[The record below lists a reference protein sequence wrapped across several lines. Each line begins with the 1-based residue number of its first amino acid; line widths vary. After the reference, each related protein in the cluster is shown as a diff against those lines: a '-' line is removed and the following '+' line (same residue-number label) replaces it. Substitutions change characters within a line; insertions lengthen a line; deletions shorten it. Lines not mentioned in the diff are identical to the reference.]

1 MKNVIKVKES
11 FKESL
16 NKYSQPVHTYQKFTE
31 GVGAGY
37 DFTLFG
43 LKLQN
48 IKVSDVEDKS
58 SEDWGPWKV
67 GKFEAEIVPGAYD
80 WEADHPYWYLSSKD
94 TAYSYTIVDKVDV
107 KGGKVSGDFE
117 TSAENIEDRLA
128 AEKHD
133 LRDMI
138 GGGWSHTNL
147 PDTLEMGKEDS
158 GDRYKV
164 IDMSEDDND
173 CFIEKATI
181 ELDSFYVNN
190 RIEYAIYG
198 GADDDESSYEADE
211 EDWEEDEEEDLEESR
226 RHPDPGK
233 WKKGDRV
240 IYKGKRY
247 VTSLFMG
254 GDMVKLESP
263 DESIVVPQSEVYKAT
278 RKDIYNES
286 KMRESKDES
295 EEDISYLKY
304 LLRKEEVTGLD
315 KEERWELQDLISKY
329 GYPEEYDESKI
340 RESEGDITWY
350 VDYIV
355 GNTHKT
361 KKVRAKTA
369 KEAIKR
375 ARVKDI
381 EDLRTEDEVLKA
393 ESEAEA
399 NRKAN
404 EEADK
409 KAFLRQM
416 GIIESKNSNK
426 SKLNESEDDDFSNV
440 LEFVDTYCAEY
451 GHDFSEASKRN
462 LAEKVLDYMYDH
474 DFDINDGD
482 YLDMVIRKYLENP
495 EDFKESR
502 RHPDPDKWKKG
513 DCVIY
518 KGKRYATSM
527 FLGGN
532 MVKLENHE
540 GSIVVPQSEVYKATR
555 KDIYNESK
563 KHKRI
568 MKESRAQDIKYLKYL
583 LRKEE
588 VTALDDEERWELQDM
603 ISKYGYPEE
612 YDESRIKEDAYTSK
626 VRQDVLA
633 INAAK
638 KQINDAVD
646 SLDRKVAEVT
656 NDIVQ
661 SANRKP
667 VKPEVLTES
676 ERYSHKLVLKS
687 DDGNG
692 TFRIRN
698 EKNYRYKSEEEAQ
711 EALDRLNKKFSSMLA
726 GKKVHLE
733 IEEIPKKPR
742 KKANADEIFENP
754 FKEGDILVGDIG
766 YNCELPVF
774 YKVTKVTPKC
784 VYARRL
790 ATKFKDTD
798 GYGQVGYLT
807 PNVDD
812 MRGEAIRMMVKKA
825 NHYEWE
831 KKGTP
836 DRYYVVLP
844 DYSRNILNLWD
855 GQPAYYNSM
864 D

>member
-1 MKNVIKVKES
+1 MKNVVKVKES

-16 NKYSQPVHTYQKFTE
+16 NKYSQPVHTYAKFTE

-58 SEDWGPWKV
+58 SEGWGPWKV

-94 TAYSYTIVDKVDV
+94 SSYSYTIVDQVDV
-107 KGGKVSGDFE
+107 KGGKVSGEFE

-128 AEKHD
+128 TEKHD

-138 GGGWSHTNL
+138 GGGWAHTNL
-147 PDTLEMGKEDS
+147 PATLEMEKEDTDS
-158 GDRYKV
+158 RYKP
-164 IDMSEDDND
+164 IDMSEDNNES
-173 CFIEKATI
+173 FIEKATI
-181 ELDSFYVNN
+181 ELDPTYVNN
-190 RIEYAIYG
+190 CIEYAIYG
-198 GADDDESSYEADE
+198 GADDDEGGYEADE
-211 EDWEEDEEEDLEESR
+211 EDWEEDEEEEDLEES
-226 RHPDPGK
+226 K
-233 WKKGDRV
+233 
-240 IYKGKRY
+240 
-247 VTSLFMG
+247 
-254 GDMVKLESP
+254 
-263 DESIVVPQSEVYKAT
+263 
-278 RKDIYNES
+278 
-286 KMRESKDES
+286 
-295 EEDISYLKY
+295 
-304 LLRKEEVTGLD
+304 
-315 KEERWELQDLISKY
+315 
-329 GYPEEYDESKI
+329 
-340 RESEGDITWY
+340 
-350 VDYIV
+350 
-355 GNTHKT
+355 
-361 KKVRAKTA
+361 
-369 KEAIKR
+369 
-375 ARVKDI
+375 
-381 EDLRTEDEVLKA
+381 
-393 ESEAEA
+393 
-399 NRKAN
+399 
-404 EEADK
+404 
-409 KAFLRQM
+409 
-416 GIIESKNSNK
+416 
-426 SKLNESEDDDFSNV
+426 
-440 LEFVDTYCAEY
+440 
-451 GHDFSEASKRN
+451 
-462 LAEKVLDYMYDH
+462 
-474 DFDINDGD
+474 
-482 YLDMVIRKYLENP
+482 
-495 EDFKESR
+495 
-502 RHPDPDKWKKG
+502 RHPDPDKWRVG
-513 DCVIY
+513 DWVSY
-518 KGKRYATSM
+518 KGKKYITDM
-527 FLGGN
+527 FLGGD
-532 MVKLENHE
+532 MVRLVTHDDE
-540 GSIVVPQSEVYKATR
+540 ITVPCSEVYKVSR
-555 KDIYNESK
+555 KEVYGESK

-568 MKESRAQDIKYLKYL
+568 MKESKAQDIKYLKYL

-588 VTALDDEERWELQDM
+588 VTALDDEERWELQDL
-603 ISKYGYPEE
+603 INKYGYPEE
-612 YDESRIKEDAYTSK
+612 YDESKESKLRENLYDEVISFIDDYVFDKCKDSSYVDNYNMSRRIADYVYDKYEEDKIHDPGYLDSLIDDYHENPSKFDIFEDGSDLVDSIEYKGARINHWVDRQNKDDDWYTVNIIKHGWDAVWGVKDVEEGKKLIDERELRLGESKKSDGDKLNEDAYTSK
-626 VRQDVLA
+626 IRQDVLA

-646 SLDRKVAEVT
+646 SLDRKVTAVT

-661 SANRKP
+661 SANRRP
-667 VKPEVLTES
+667 VKPEVLVEA

-698 EKNYRYKSEEEAQ
+698 EKNYRYKSEAEAQ
-711 EALDRLNKKFSSMLA
+711 EDLDRLNKKFGSMLA

-742 KKANADEIFENP
+742 KKANEDESFENP
-754 FKEGDILVGDIG
+754 FKEGDVLVGDIG

-825 NHYEWE
+825 GHYEWE

-855 GQPAYYNSM
+855 GKPAYYNSM